1 MRLIDADALIEDLEA
16 AKANNGMGGMV
27 ANALVRYVK
36 RCSTVDA
43 VPVQRWIPVTER
55 LPEEDGSYLCFSQYC
70 GSGWCAV
77 RGFAKDGRKKD
88 EYDFQRRWKNVWYDY
103 DSKYGYCVIDSITH
117 CSPPF
122 SWAALAGA
130 SNG

>member
-55 LPEEDGSYLCFSQYC
+55 LPE
-70 GSGWCAV
+70 SGKFVLLFYAKTN
-77 RGFAKDGRKKD
+77 RNPTQFAKNTMAVGRY
-88 EYDFQRRWKNVWYDY
+88 EYGMFLVEGCAAQV
-103 DSKYGYCVIDSITH
+103 TH
-117 CSPPF
+117 WMPLPEPPKE
-122 SWAALAGA
+122 GE
-130 SNG
+130 